1 METELHVDFLGEAH
15 HGLPGRLG
23 LTSAPGGWWPGR
35 PMPGRGVDL
44 LEDDLRLLRE
54 DHGASLL
61 VTLLTSRELSR
72 LGDVKRRTRALGL
85 TWLHLPIPDMGTPRS
100 PAAAAVVVERLSAH
114 LGEGRTAVLH
124 CLAGLGRTG
133 TLAACLL
140 VARGRGP
147 EEAVATL
154 RGVRPGSVQNAE
166 QEAFVAAYQAWLQA
180 QAGAPRRR
188 RFLFW

>member
-35 PMPGRGVDL
+35 PMPGRGADL
-44 LEDDLRLLRE
+44 LQDDLRLLQE
-54 DHGASLL
+54 DHGATLL
-61 VTLLTSRELSR
+61 VTLLTGQEVAR
-72 LGDVKRRTRALGL
+72 LGDVKRRARALGL
-85 TWLHLPIPDMGTPRS
+85 AWLHLPIPDMGTPRS
-100 PAAAAVVVERLSAH
+100 PAVAAAVVERLEAH

-140 VARGRGP
+140 VARGRAP
-147 EEAVATL
+147 EEAVAAV
-154 RGVRPGSVQNAE
+154 RAVRPGSVQNEA
-166 QEAFVAAYQAWLQA
+166 QEAFVVDYQAWRSA
-180 QAGAPRRR
+180 RTSGPRRR